1 MKTLFNKQES
11 LKISYL
17 PIPRNPVKSVEFFR
31 LYFLFNINRL

>member
-17 PIPRNPVKSVEFFR
+17 PNTPKAGQIGRIFQAAFS
-31 LYFLFNINRL
+31 L

>member
-17 PIPRNPVKSVEFFR
+17 PIDPKAGKIGRIFQAAFS
-31 LYFLFNINRL
+31 L